1 MLGSGISREGSTY
14 RAPAA
19 LRQYC
24 SNELLL
30 IRRSVQGQR
39 MMDDVKRIIKTDR
52 FNSFDKFH
60 ETTKQLV
67 DRYAEGGAI
76 TEVFEVPTRA
86 ADGKGR
92 WVIHE
97 AADVL
102 RATVDILSPVGR
114 RLIDYQQ
121 NPWHVAQWSG
131 ATPPGGLTSDVVIV
145 DLPEHLDRLPS
156 GGLSEKIVLT
166 RQPLHLLWV
175 KAAKKGAAGII
186 SDHPVHGRP
195 DAVRWQKLGWGGI
208 PFGTGAD
215 PIVGLV
221 LSESQGRELRKLHR
235 QKGSLSLYLKVD
247 ISRYAGTHDVVS
259 GIIPGRDDP
268 QDEVWCLAHSA
279 EPGVADNASGVAAC
293 LEAARVLEELFTS
306 GRLPRPRRTIRF
318 LNAYECYGFFY
329 YLEHTERLKLPL
341 AGINLDI
348 IGLKPDLCNGNL
360 YWHESIPMSA
370 QFVNDVGQA
379 IIGSLLTEKES
390 LYRLK
395 RAPFRSTADTLVGDP
410 KYGFPCPWLTNC
422 WRTDDR
428 IYSDNN
434 DMMYDDYHTS
444 NDTVNILSIEG
455 LEASAAGAAGYLYFL
470 ANAGNE
476 ELTQLATAETNHV
489 LDTMHRH
496 NVRLTPAQ
504 VLYWREQHSQS
515 MKHLQRWIWGG
526 NRGEILKHLEDCRH
540 SLEKATEVLKTDEQD
555 MRRDGSSCSNAPISS
570 SSVLAWLG
578 KLRDSSQ
585 RRAALSKLA
594 RPSNLF
600 TAFKTKTDKAAFVP
614 RRTAPFTPNLD
625 NVCDN
630 MRRRIQE
637 HPVRPWALYWVD
649 GNRNIAEIA
658 KFLECEYRKAVNP
671 ESVADYFRI
680 HAELGYVQLVG
691 PGTVVTREQLV
702 YDLRSLGVEPGMNV
716 MVHSSMSRIGHVL
729 GGADAVVDALLTAVG
744 REGTLMMPSFNHG
757 MARVYNPA
765 TTPTTNGAIADA
777 MWRRPDAIRSIHG
790 THAVAAVGPKAEEW
804 CKDHHR
810 VGVWDQ
816 ESPIGRIVHSG
827 GYILCLGLTQN
838 RLTANHVAEMYIPCG
853 CLDPFGNKD
862 SVLLADG
869 RVHVLKGL
877 AYRSEECPVPR
888 IRVDE
893 KLGKGYFQHT
903 GKVGKAKAFLFKAI
917 DLWNIRR
924 AQVENVCPSCQI
936 RPNYRS

>member
-1 MLGSGISREGSTY
+1 
-14 RAPAA
+14 
-19 LRQYC
+19 
-24 SNELLL
+24 
-30 IRRSVQGQR
+30 

-102 RATVDILSPVGR
+102 RATVDILSPVRR

-195 DAVRWQKLGWGGI
+195 DAVWWQKLGWGGI

-455 LEASAAGAAGYLYFL
+455 LEASA
-470 ANAGNE
+470 
-476 ELTQLATAETNHV
+476 
-489 LDTMHRH
+489 
-496 NVRLTPAQ
+496 
-504 VLYWREQHSQS
+504 
-515 MKHLQRWIWGG
+515 
-526 NRGEILKHLEDCRH
+526 
-540 SLEKATEVLKTDEQD
+540 
-555 MRRDGSSCSNAPISS
+555 
-570 SSVLAWLG
+570 
-578 KLRDSSQ
+578 
-585 RRAALSKLA
+585 
-594 RPSNLF
+594 
-600 TAFKTKTDKAAFVP
+600 
-614 RRTAPFTPNLD
+614 
-625 NVCDN
+625 
-630 MRRRIQE
+630 
-637 HPVRPWALYWVD
+637 
-649 GNRNIAEIA
+649 
-658 KFLECEYRKAVNP
+658 
-671 ESVADYFRI
+671 
-680 HAELGYVQLVG
+680 
-691 PGTVVTREQLV
+691 
-702 YDLRSLGVEPGMNV
+702 
-716 MVHSSMSRIGHVL
+716 
-729 GGADAVVDALLTAVG
+729 
-744 REGTLMMPSFNHG
+744 
-757 MARVYNPA
+757 
-765 TTPTTNGAIADA
+765 
-777 MWRRPDAIRSIHG
+777 
-790 THAVAAVGPKAEEW
+790 
-804 CKDHHR
+804 
-810 VGVWDQ
+810 
-816 ESPIGRIVHSG
+816 
-827 GYILCLGLTQN
+827 
-838 RLTANHVAEMYIPCG
+838 
-853 CLDPFGNKD
+853 
-862 SVLLADG
+862 
-869 RVHVLKGL
+869 
-877 AYRSEECPVPR
+877 
-888 IRVDE
+888 
-893 KLGKGYFQHT
+893 
-903 GKVGKAKAFLFKAI
+903 
-917 DLWNIRR
+917 
-924 AQVENVCPSCQI
+924 
-936 RPNYRS
+936 